1 MQETSAVI
9 IVAAGA
15 SRRMGRDKLWIPL
28 AGRIVLA
35 RTIDAFEASPSI
47 DTIIIVTS
55 TERLE
60 DTRELCQRESWTKV
74 QALIPG
80 GARRQDSVCC
90 GLDALAEIQPQ
101 CQWVMIHDGAR
112 PLVSQ
117 MIIEAGLHTAIQH
130 QAAIAAM
137 PVKDTIKKVQN
148 GIIQDTPDR
157 ELLWAVQT
165 PQVFSFPLIHQAHH
179 SPEASGDATDDA
191 LLLERLG
198 HSVAIFPGSYTNIK
212 ITTAED
218 LLVSEA
224 ILKVQEQEYTR

>member
-1 MQETSAVI
+1 
-9 IVAAGA
+9 
-15 SRRMGRDKLWIPL
+15 
-28 AGRIVLA
+28 
-35 RTIDAFEASPSI
+35 
-47 DTIIIVTS
+47 
-55 TERLE
+55 
-60 DTRELCQRESWTKV
+60 
-74 QALIPG
+74 
-80 GARRQDSVCC
+80 
-90 GLDALAEIQPQ
+90 
-101 CQWVMIHDGAR
+101 MIHDGAR

-117 MIIEAGLHTAIQH
+117 TIIEAGLHTAIQH

-157 ELLWAVQT
+157 ALLWAVQT

-179 SPEASGDATDDA
+179 SPEACGDATDDA

-198 HSVAIFPGSYTNIK
+198 HAVAIFPGSYTNIK

-224 ILKVQEQEYTR
+224 IIKVQEQEYTR

>member
-1 MQETSAVI
+1 
-9 IVAAGA
+9 
-15 SRRMGRDKLWIPL
+15 
-28 AGRIVLA
+28 
-35 RTIDAFEASPSI
+35 
-47 DTIIIVTS
+47 
-55 TERLE
+55 
-60 DTRELCQRESWTKV
+60 
-74 QALIPG
+74 
-80 GARRQDSVCC
+80 
-90 GLDALAEIQPQ
+90 
-101 CQWVMIHDGAR
+101 MIHDGAR

-117 MIIEAGLHTAIQH
+117 TIIEAGLHTAIQH

-191 LLLERLG
+191 LLVERLG

>member
-1 MQETSAVI
+1 MQEMSAVI

-35 RTIDAFEASPSI
+35 RTIDVFEASASI

-60 DTRELCQRESWTKV
+60 ETRELCQQESWTKV
-74 QALIPG
+74 RSVIPG

-90 GLDALAEIQPQ
+90 GLDTLAELQPE

-117 MIIEAGLHTAIQH
+117 TIIETGLHTAMQH
-130 QAAIAAM
+130 QAAIAAV
-137 PVKDTIKKVQN
+137 PVKDTIKQVHN
-148 GIIQDTPDR
+148 GIILDTPDR

-165 PQVFSFPLIHQAHH
+165 PQVFAFPLIHQAHH
-179 SPEASGDATDDA
+179 SPEARGDATDDA

-198 HSVAIFPGSYTNIK
+198 HHVAVFPGAYTNIK
-212 ITTAED
+212 ITTADD

-224 ILKVQEQEYTR
+224 IIKAQEQE

>member
-35 RTIDAFEASPSI
+35 RTIDAFEALPSI

-60 DTRELCQRESWTKV
+60 DTRELCQHESWTKV
-74 QALIPG
+74 RAIIPG

-112 PLVSQ
+112 PLVSKT
-117 MIIEAGLHTAIQH
+117 IIEAGLHTAIQH

-148 GIIQDTPDR
+148 GVIQDTPDR

-198 HSVAIFPGSYTNIK
+198 HAVAIFPCSYTNIK

-224 ILKVQEQEYTR
+224 IIKAQEQEYTR